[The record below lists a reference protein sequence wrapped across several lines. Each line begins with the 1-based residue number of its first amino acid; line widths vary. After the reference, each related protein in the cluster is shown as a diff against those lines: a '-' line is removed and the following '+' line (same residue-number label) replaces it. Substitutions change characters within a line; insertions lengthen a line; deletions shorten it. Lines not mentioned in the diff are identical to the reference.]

1 MNRFKEFSIKKLG
14 FLAVFATISIAMTG
28 CGIDLTDEQ
37 NRLIAEYAADLLL
50 KYDADYQARYNE
62 DNEDTEEV
70 PTTADT
76 TEYVTEQ
83 TTQEDTATTEDLSA
97 DVSTEDTSAED
108 VSTEEDED
116 FPPVINDN
124 VTDIAEIVGI
134 HDISII
140 YNKCMFLDR
149 YPSIDQDGAF
159 IYLEADP
166 GYKLVVVK
174 FDITNQSSSAVSLDL
189 LNTPIDYRLVMNGS
203 KAAKPMLT
211 ILMDDLG
218 TFYNTVPANSE
229 QSAVL
234 VFQMA
239 DGSIDKIET
248 LDIRVTYENNEYI
261 IHIQ

>member
-28 CGIDLTDEQ
+28 CGIDLIDEQ

-62 DNEDTEEV
+62 DTEDV
-70 PTTADT
+70 PTTTDT

-83 TTQEDTATTEDLSA
+83 TKEEDTATTEDLSA
-97 DVSTEDTSAED
+97 DISTEDTSAED